1 MGDGTRQEHLHRSV
15 LLEEVMDFLS
25 LRPGGVYV
33 DGTMGLGGHSQA
45 ILRRTAPDGRLIAF
59 EWDERAIA
67 LSRERLQEFAGRLT
81 IIRRNFSEIS
91 AGLSEIGVSGV
102 DGILIDIGLS
112 SLQLDQ
118 GERGFSFQRDEP
130 LDMRMDTRRE
140 VTAASIIASSTE
152 QELADIFYY
161 YGEEQQARP
170 IAAHIVKARRE
181 KEITTSAQLAALAVQ
196 AVPRRFHPKRIHM
209 ATKIFQAL
217 RIAVNTELEN
227 LSTIL
232 DEAVP
237 LLKPGARFCV
247 ISFHSLED
255 RVVKRKFNKN
265 EFLRVVTPKPVIPAA
280 DEIAGNP
287 RSRSARLRVAE
298 KIGVEIGVKKGV
310 TEGK

>member
-1 MGDGTRQEHLHRSV
+1 METPQEHLHRSV
-15 LLEEVMDFLS
+15 LLKETMHFLS
-25 LRPGGVYV
+25 PRPGGVYV

-45 ILRRTAPDGRLIAF
+45 ILQRTAPDGRLIAF

-67 LSRERLQEFAGRLT
+67 LSRIRLQEYAGRLT
-81 IIRRNFSEIS
+81 IIRRNFAEIA
-91 AGLSEIGVSGV
+91 AGLQEIGVDQV

-112 SLQLDQ
+112 SLQLDK
-118 GERGFSFQRDEP
+118 GGRGFSFQHDEP
-130 LDMRMDTRRE
+130 LDMRMDNRKE
-140 VTAASIIASSTE
+140 VTAASILATSTE

-161 YGEEQQARP
+161 FGDEHQARP
-170 IAAHIVKARRE
+170 IAAHIVKAR
-181 KEITTSAQLAALAVQ
+181 KEDEIRTSARLAALVVQ
-196 AVPRRFHPKRIHM
+196 SVPRRFHPKRIHM
-209 ATKIFQAL
+209 ATKVFQAL

-265 EFLRVVTPKPVIPAA
+265 EYLNVVTSKPVTPAA
-280 DEIAGNP
+280 DEIAENP

-298 KIGVEIGVKKGV
+298 KIWQ
-310 TEGK
+310 